1 MINGVNKNSY
11 DVVKIKPNNGDLSLV
26 KNNMVKENNDNT
38 KSIGTELSEI
48 VNKIKNELEEAISI
62 GFKIINEE
70 NISKSE
76 EKFITI
82 NYPDI
87 KKIAEKLKNE
97 IKQLKFELK
106 NCILDEK
113 RNELI
118 DKEILN
124 VKVLLKKGYISES
137 EAKLKLKVL
146 NDVQKFSD
154 SIKLENKKVEVIA
167 IKLFK
172 GKKINPEELK
182 LINEKIPNIN
192 KLIKDVKKYINILK
206 GQLKNCKTDKE
217 FKDLITKELRILTN
231 KDINGK
237 TLGLNIKNKLKLEG
251 LNELKKQAEILKLE
265 NKKIDVIVTKL
276 IKNQKL
282 TLKEVKLINEKIPNI
297 KNILKEIRED
307 DKILKYDVI
316 SCNSLEEKQSNI
328 EKNIKYLGELFNLGK
343 ITDLELRLSLI
354 YLNEIEREIKEKN
367 NKLNWINPYLNLD
380 LMQIG
385 NIVKIIITL
394 LIIMIIFKFI

>member
-167 IKLFK
+167 VKLFK

-192 KLIKDVKKYINILK
+192 KLIKDVKKYIDILK

-237 TLGLNIKNKLKLEG
+237 TLELNIKNKLKLEG
-251 LNELKKQAEILKLE
+251 LHELKKQAEILKLE